1 MSTPLPPPGTT
12 MPLCCF
18 NGCPNLA
25 LPDHIDGKCEVHK
38 HKGKCRAPMCGNQ
51 VYARHL
57 CVRHGAKRR
66 CQVPDCWANAR
77 RGNYCSRHG
86 VPAFRKSC
94 IEEGCSKHAQRNQ
107 RCVAHGGGRRCKAN
121 DCTRCARSG
130 GYCARHGREL
140 IQQTSLLA
148 STDHMDPVVI
158 STRPLDVDDDEA
170 KDVEVEPIHDFMEV
184 DAVVLG
190 YFLR

>member
-1 MSTPLPPPGTT
+1 MVTPMLRG
-12 MPLCCF
+12 CCF
-18 NGCPNLA
+18 SGCANVA
-25 LPDHIDGKCEVHK
+25 LVDRDGKCDLHK
-38 HKGKCRAPMCGNQ
+38 HKGMCQAPLCVNQ

-77 RGNYCSRHG
+77 RGPLCSRHAEL
-86 VPAFRKSC
+86 PALRKTC
-94 IEEGCSKHAQRNQ
+94 IEDGCTKHAQRHQ
-107 RCVAHGGGRRCKAN
+107 KCVAHGGGRRCKAN
-121 DCTRCARSG
+121 DCMRCARSG

-140 IQQTSLLA
+140 LEQTSLLA
-148 STDHMDPVVI
+148 STAHIEPVVVSTI
-158 STRPLDVDDDEA
+158 SLDTEDACSSNESLGA
-170 KDVEVEPIHDFMEV
+170 FTEV